1 MAKGKKSENGVKEL
15 EGSGNTSFQ
24 LTKEHV
30 GMLQSLVYHNQKIK
44 LEQEAYSDDIKAVAA
59 KLGIKP
65 GEVKEMVGW
74 LIQEQEKGG
83 VLESKEQK
91 LELVRQVLSHMD
103 DEASSAEAE

>member
-1 MAKGKKSENGVKEL
+1 MPRKKKDESGVE
-15 EGSGNTSFQ
+15 EISGTGNTSFQ

-30 GMLQSLVYHNQKIK
+30 GMLQSLVYHHQKMK
-44 LEQEAYSDDIKAVAA
+44 LEQEAYADDIKAVAA

-83 VLESKEQK
+83 VLEAKEQK
-91 LELVRQVLSHMD
+91 LDLVRQVLSHMD
-103 DEASSAEAE
+103 EQAAG